1 MAKVNLLPVPYKEGN
16 SLGVDLIAGRLDAYF
31 GPVQSMSPHIA
42 AGRLRAL
49 GVTGAKR
56 SAVLPDLPTIA
67 EAGVPNFEA
76 TGWLHIAAPAGT
88 PQAVLESLNS
98 AMAKIIA
105 MPDVR
110 ESLVKKG
117 GIDPTTDTREGLA
130 KRMAAAVE
138 KFDRVTKE
146 LGIKPQ

>member
-1 MAKVNLLPVPYKEGN
+1 LAKVNLTQVPYKDGN
-16 SLGVDLIAGRLDAYF
+16 PLRVDLIAGRLDSYF
-31 GPVQSMSPHIA
+31 GPPSSLSPHIT

-49 GVTGAKR
+49 GVTSAKR
-56 SAVLPDLPTIA
+56 STALPDLPTIA
-67 EAGVPNFEA
+67 EAGLPNYEA
-76 TGWLHIAAPAGT
+76 AGWQYIAARAGT

-98 AMAKIIA
+98 AIAKVIA

-110 ESLVKKG
+110 ESLIKAG
-117 GIDPTTDTREGLA
+117 SEPTEDSRAGLA

-146 LGIKPQ
+146 LDIKPQ